1 MGIQEKNMHTEPI
14 DVALPDSP
22 ENPAALITL
31 AGGCFWCLEAAY
43 RTIPGVVHC
52 ESGYSNGHEPE
63 PDYDS
68 VCGGAS
74 GHAEVVQVG
83 FDPNQID
90 LASLLRIFFALHD
103 PTTLNRQGD
112 DIGSQYRSGI
122 YFETPA
128 QEKVIRQVLA
138 EQAKS
143 FSWPIVT
150 EVAPLSNYW
159 PAEAYHQR
167 YYERHPD
174 QGYCAVVIR
183 PKLDKLRAALPQLLV

>member
-1 MGIQEKNMHTEPI
+1 MHAQPI
-14 DVALPDSP
+14 EILPITQAQ
-22 ENPAALITL
+22 NPAALITL

-43 RTIPGVVHC
+43 RAVPGVVHC
-52 ESGYSNGHEPE
+52 ESGYSNGHELE
-63 PDYDS
+63 PDYDA
-68 VCGGAS
+68 VCGGGS
-74 GHAEVVQVG
+74 GHAEVVQIG
-83 FDPNQID
+83 FDPNRID
-90 LASLLRIFFALHD
+90 LTTLLRIFFALHD

-128 QEKVIRQVLA
+128 QEAVIRAVLA
-138 EQAKS
+138 EQAM
-143 FSWPIVT
+143 FFTQPLVT

-183 PKLDKLRAALPQLLV
+183 PKLDKLRAALPQLLA

>member
-1 MGIQEKNMHTEPI
+1 MHA
-14 DVALPDSP
+14 DLSDMALPDLP

-31 AGGCFWCLEAAY
+31 AGGCFWCLEAAF
-43 RTIPGVVHC
+43 RMVPGVVHC

-63 PDYDS
+63 PDYDA

-90 LASLLRIFFALHD
+90 LRTLLRIFFTLHD
-103 PTTLNRQGD
+103 PTTLNRQGE

-128 QEKVIRQVLA
+128 QEQVIRQCIA
-138 EQAKS
+138 EQARS
-143 FSWPIVT
+143 FSRPIVT

-174 QGYCAVVIR
+174 QGYCALVIR
-183 PKLDKLRAALPQLLV
+183 PKLDKLGASLFHLMSI